1 MNKLGVHAL
10 VWEHGWSKE
19 QATRAINKSAEAG
32 FDFIEAPSG
41 PVIDQ
46 PCSDG

>member
-32 FDFIEAPSG
+32 FDFIETPSLD
-41 PVIDQ
+41 P
-46 PCSDG
+46 S